1 MEQVFIRKI
10 IIAKKEQQY
19 FFQITLPKNVQQ
31 IIGIETGVQLK
42 TVLKKRRWRSLLPIR
57 FGFLRNTQVGML
69 QLKAMGTN
77 QTIYTNTISL
87 TDNNI
92 GMDDLVSKVMP
103 NEKIANPKD
112 TKELFVK
119 QWKSSVHTHS
129 SRKEEDTINV
139 CGVHTL
145 YGSFTDLLGKQ
156 LTRDVEYSVQLY
168 IWTNETTKQ

>member
-10 IIAKKEQQY
+10 TITKKEQQY

-31 IIGIETGVQLK
+31 IIGIETGVRLK
-42 TVLKKRRWRSLLPIR
+42 TVLKKRKPRRLLPIR
-57 FGFLRNTQVGML
+57 FGFYRNTPIGML

-92 GMDDLVSKVMP
+92 GMDDLVSKVIP
-103 NEKIANPKD
+103 NEKMDNPKD
-112 TKELFVK
+112 TKELLLK
-119 QWKSSVHTHS
+119 QWISNVHTHCA
-129 SRKEEDTINV
+129 RKEEDTINV

-145 YGSFTDLLGKQ
+145 YGSFTDVLGKQ
-156 LTRDVEYSVQLY
+156 LVRDIEYTVQLY
-168 IWTNETTKQ
+168 IWTNETTTL